1 MGKIIELNKADFESV
16 ISGGTVLVDFFAT
29 WCNPCKMFGK
39 ILEQAEKECP
49 ENVIIAKVD
58 IDKDPELAVRFGV
71 NTVPHVVVF
80 KDGSVTFERPGVL
93 TKHEV
98 LELLK

>member
-1 MGKIIELNKADFESV
+1 MGKIIELSKSDFESV
-16 ISGGTVLVDFFAT
+16 ITGGTVLVDFFAT

-39 ILEQAEKECP
+39 ILEQAAKECG
-49 ENVIIAKVD
+49 ENVVIAKVD
-58 IDKDPELAVRFGV
+58 IDKDPELAVQFGV

-80 KDGSVTFERPGVL
+80 KEGKVTFERPGVL
-93 TKHEV
+93 TKPEV

>member
-93 TKHEV
+93 TKPEV